1 MTSAIRPYYDA
12 VIVVTFMT
20 VFASVAGFIAAV
32 IAGGSASVP
41 VAAIVFFITG
51 AVLLFRL
58 WRNSRTSA
66 IPSSDL
72 P

>member
-1 MTSAIRPYYDA
+1 MTGTIRPYYDA
-12 VIVVTFMT
+12 VIAVTFMT

-51 AVLLFRL
+51 AVLLFQL
-58 WRNSRTSA
+58 WRKSRTSA
-66 IPSSDL
+66 IPSADL